1 MTGWGSQGDQRTV
14 FDYFR
19 WVLDDLLGT
28 YKMRKEYYRTHIRH
42 RVFFSTVIMSVHLF
56 LDDLMV
62 TSNSPIDLMAFYASL
77 AAITDLEIEAELGES
92 LTFLPVNP
100 SPFIFSEFMNRFN
113 FHMQRLSAAAQSDT
127 ASQ

>member
-1 MTGWGSQGDQRTV
+1 
-14 FDYFR
+14 
-19 WVLDDLLGT
+19 
-28 YKMRKEYYRTHIRH
+28 
-42 RVFFSTVIMSVHLF
+42 MSVHLF

-77 AAITDLEIEAELGES
+77 AAITDLGIEAEFGES